1 MSCPCGTEKSYAECC
16 EPVVKGDRA
25 ATTAEEL
32 MRARYTAYTKVE
44 LDFLH
49 ESLHPDHRE
58 GVDPEGSREWAEN
71 AEWHSLEVLKTSA
84 GGPEDEQGK
93 VEFVATYTLDGDM
106 QRYHE
111 QAEFD
116 KIKGN
121 WYFREGVPGVRQPIV
136 REEPKIGRNDPC
148 SCGSGK
154 KYKKCCGR

>member
-1 MSCPCGTEKSYAECC
+1 MSCPCGLDKKYADCC
-16 EPVVKGDRA
+16 EPVIKGDRA
-25 ATTAEEL
+25 AATAEEL
-32 MRARYTAYTKVE
+32 MRARYTAYTKVK

-49 ESLHPDHRE
+49 ESLHPEHRE
-58 GVDPEGSREWAEN
+58 GVDPEASREWAEN
-71 AEWHSLEVLKTSA
+71 AEWHSLEILSTKD
-84 GGPEDEQGK
+84 GGPADDAGQ
-93 VEFVATYTLDGDM
+93 VEFVATYTLEEEL

-116 KIKGN
+116 KIKGT
-121 WYFREGVPGVRQPIV
+121 WFFREGAPGVRQPIV